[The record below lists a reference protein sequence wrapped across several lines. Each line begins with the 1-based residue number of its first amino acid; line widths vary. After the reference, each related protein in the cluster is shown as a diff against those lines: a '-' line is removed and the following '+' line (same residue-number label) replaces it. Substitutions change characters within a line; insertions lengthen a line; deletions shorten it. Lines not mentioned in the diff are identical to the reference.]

1 MNTLLA
7 TLLSGSGTQF
17 EYTYSIAAETGMV
30 EQADVDW
37 NVTDWQ
43 RNTGGFRLGYQL
55 TSNVDLLTSV
65 H

>member
-1 MNTLLA
+1 MNSLLA

-37 NVTDWQ
+37 NVDMLFLSFTP
-43 RNTGGFRLGYQL
+43 RSFPSL
-55 TSNVDLLTSV
+55 